1 MNAKYI
7 TAIIVVIIAIIALV
21 IVGAT
26 VIGYSS
32 TMKARY
38 KRVPTK
44 ESSPDSNSITTPE
57 YIDDIMNNDDMITL
71 TSEQDKDWD
80 YPPDDVEKT
89 SSGWKI
95 FALDIPRENPNT
107 PQEIIGGLIMI
118 RPFLRKLVHTYENT
132 IGDYNDRSICDELVR
147 TGLTP
152 IYQMIQA
159 YLFKTS
165 ELDKQGLHDK
175 INNILQDFK
184 SAQHFII
191 RLAWLCGYDFNEKS
205 QPIQYTKAMNITQ
218 QIQTRLRSIHMQ
230 GTKLEETSLS
240 LVESRSVREFLSQ
253 VDDYV
258 SVALCRLI
266 TYFIEPASYLGGL
279 VYI

>member
-1 MNAKYI
+1 
-7 TAIIVVIIAIIALV
+7 
-21 IVGAT
+21 
-26 VIGYSS
+26 
-32 TMKARY
+32 
-38 KRVPTK
+38 
-44 ESSPDSNSITTPE
+44 
-57 YIDDIMNNDDMITL
+57 
-71 TSEQDKDWD
+71 
-80 YPPDDVEKT
+80 
-89 SSGWKI
+89 
-95 FALDIPRENPNT
+95 
-107 PQEIIGGLIMI
+107 MI
-118 RPFLRKLVHTYENT
+118 RPFLRKLVHTYEKA
-132 IGDYNDRSICDELVR
+132 IGDYSDRSICDELVR

-165 ELDKQGLHDK
+165 ELNKQCLHDK

-205 QPIQYTKAMNITQ
+205 QPIQYTRAMNITQ

-240 LVESRSVREFLSQ
+240 LVESKSVREFLSQ

-258 SVALCRLI
+258 SVALCRFI
-266 TYFIEPASYLGGL
+266 TYFIEPTSYLGGL